1 MKNLIM
7 LIRGL
12 LILLKGFNENYKL
25 IDNLLSPHHGVNV
38 FDYLQYM
45 IEPQYELDLVPM
57 VMNRSVVNIYPT
69 KLYVDWF
76 NYVTNNGI
84 NYSIDNI
91 EPISFLI
98 EDFETREEFNDWL
111 QFNYQVL
118 FEIRLY
124 YSCTDKNQWPENRTL
139 AEFNSWFDI
148 IHSNL
153 ILDLLDEPI
162 NII

>member
-1 MKNLIM
+1 
-7 LIRGL
+7 
-12 LILLKGFNENYKL
+12 
-25 IDNLLSPHHGVNV
+25 
-38 FDYLQYM
+38 M
-45 IEPQYELDLVPM
+45 IELKYELDMFPLVK
-57 VMNRSVVNIYPT
+57 NRSVVNIYPT

-76 NYVTNNGI
+76 NYFTNNGI

-98 EDFETREEFNDWL
+98 EDFETREEFIDWL

-139 AEFNSWFDI
+139 AVFNSWFDI